1 STLSA
6 GPQSLPTE
14 PPLHA
19 AAQEQ
24 AAVNTAAISAPAVEV
39 NLANPLWAQ
48 PLDSLQ
54 ALRARPIFSPSRRP
68 PARANAPAS
77 AQLPMKTAQRPT
89 LALIGTI
96 EAQENAMALFIDETN
111 KALVRL
117 KLGEGYRGWVLR
129 EVKRREATLQDGAA
143 NSVLV

>member
-1 STLSA
+1 
-6 GPQSLPTE
+6 
-14 PPLHA
+14 
-19 AAQEQ
+19 
-24 AAVNTAAISAPAVEV
+24 
-39 NLANPLWAQ
+39 
-48 PLDSLQ
+48 
-54 ALRARPIFSPSRRP
+54 
-68 PARANAPAS
+68 
-77 AQLPMKTAQRPT
+77 MKTAQRPT

-143 NSVLV
+143 NSVLVLSTQAAK